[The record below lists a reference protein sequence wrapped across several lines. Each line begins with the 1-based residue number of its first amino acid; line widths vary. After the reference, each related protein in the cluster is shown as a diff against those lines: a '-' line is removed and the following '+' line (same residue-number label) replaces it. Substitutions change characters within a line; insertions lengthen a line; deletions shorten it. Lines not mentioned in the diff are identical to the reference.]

1 MWIVA
6 KIKKNNQNL
15 FVSEFKKKLTDV
27 KFFYPKIFSKGKTK
41 NILGNYIFCYHS
53 NFNNKFQFQLKYLR
67 GLITFL
73 GNELTNQK
81 DILKFIEYCKKHEDT
96 NGCLKSSFFKENVFE
111 KGKFINGPFSDYLF
125 EVATR
130 EKNKLKIIL
139 GNFSATIS
147 DENNVLYQKI

>member
-1 MWIVA
+1 M
-6 KIKKNNQNL
+6 NL
-15 FVSEFKKKLTDV
+15 NLDL
-27 KFFYPKIFSKGKTK
+27 
-41 NILGNYIFCYHS
+41 N
-53 NFNNKFQFQLKYLR
+53 QLKYLR